1 MTTPHEFIPDY
12 TLNRNTYLLQSIR
25 HGHKIHTVVREKN
38 GTFYVTKKSLKL
50 IDTACKDMGSSYR
63 TATERAKQLLSGNK
77 HKLPVVV
84 GVDKEHQPYIM
95 FPLFSP
101 KSEHNIW
108 VAYNAITH
116 VTDNKTF
123 VTVTFHDEV
132 QVDLPVLISSFN
144 NQYVTSAMLFK
155 AVYKHWHRF

>member
-1 MTTPHEFIPDY
+1 MTTPNEFIPDY
-12 TLNRNTYLLQSIR
+12 TLNRNTYLLKSIR
-25 HGHKIHTVVREKN
+25 NGHKVHTVVKERH
-38 GTFYVTKKSLKL
+38 GIFYVAKKSLKL

-63 TATERAKQLLSGNK
+63 TAAERTKNLIPGNK

-84 GVDKEHQPYIM
+84 GVDKDHHPYIM

-108 VAYNAITH
+108 VAFNAITH
-116 VTDNKTF
+116 ITDNKTS
-123 VTVTFHDEV
+123 VTVTFWDEV
-132 QVDLPVLISSFN
+132 EVDLPITMSSFN

-155 AVYKHWHRF
+155 AIYKHWHRF